1 MNFLLI
7 SVSIFLILQIPE
19 MFDLS
24 IAWKAT
30 FLLNNFILQSLQRE
44 IYMDNN

>member
-7 SVSIFLILQIPE
+7 GVSIFLILQIPE

-24 IAWKAT
+24 VARKVN
-30 FLLNNFILQSLQRE
+30 FLLNKFILQSLFGE
-44 IYMDNN
+44 IYILNN